1 MSDIEM
7 EDSRAVFGPAPKRGL
22 RHYASTS
29 MDRRSLTEMYQ
40 SPFIEFTVGDNYE
53 GRTTIRLAVNAEGY
67 TLMLK
72 LMDMLHKEVNKDE
85 IALDEKIDLMP
96 DADLSELREK
106 LYGSGWANVRELW
119 GFDA

>member
-7 EDSRAVFGPAPKRGL
+7 EDTRAVFGPAPKRGL

-29 MDRRSLTEMYQ
+29 MDRLSLTEMYQ
-40 SPFIEFTVGDNYE
+40 SPFIEFTVGDDYE
-53 GRTTIRLAVNAEGY
+53 GITTIRLAVNAEGY

-85 IALDEKIDLMP
+85 IVVSTPTKTVLVTPSPTATATSTATDRK
-96 DADLSELREK
+96 K
-106 LYGSGWANVRELW
+106 NG
-119 GFDA
+119 